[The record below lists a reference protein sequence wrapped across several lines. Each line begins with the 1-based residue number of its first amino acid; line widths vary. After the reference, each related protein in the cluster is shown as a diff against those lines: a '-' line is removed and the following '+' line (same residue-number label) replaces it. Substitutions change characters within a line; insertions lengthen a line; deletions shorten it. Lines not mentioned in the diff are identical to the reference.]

1 MSQHVGQRVTTSSK
15 LLRAA
20 QCETI
25 NPVFGGTLHTI

>member
-1 MSQHVGQRVTTSSK
+1 MSQHVGQRVTITSK
-15 LLRAA
+15 LLGGA